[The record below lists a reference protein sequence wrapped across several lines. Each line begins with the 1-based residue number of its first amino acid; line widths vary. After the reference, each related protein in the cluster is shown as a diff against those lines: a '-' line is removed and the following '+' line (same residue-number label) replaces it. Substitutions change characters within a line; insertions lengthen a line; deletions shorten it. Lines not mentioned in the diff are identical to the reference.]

1 MWISLSLLYE
11 EGKSSTDLAS
21 SLLASLLW
29 SRLTGANVVVQ
40 VYNRTEIVD
49 TRHLAW
55 LNQMTDNQIIV
66 LYGPVQQNVDDVCD
80 LALETALSK
89 MLLSSKL
96 SAR

>member
-1 MWISLSLLYE
+1 MSLLYE
-11 EGKSSTDLAS
+11 ESKSSPDLAS

-66 LYGPVQQNVDDVCD
+66 LYGPVQQNVGDVCD
-80 LALETALSK
+80 LALETTLSK

>member
-1 MWISLSLLYE
+1 MLYE
-11 EGKSSTDLAS
+11 EGKSSQDLAS

-29 SRLTGANVVVQ
+29 SRLTGANVVLQ
-40 VYNRTEIVD
+40 VYNKTEIVD

-55 LNQMTDNQIIV
+55 LRLMCDNQIVV
-66 LYGPVQQNVDDVCD
+66 LYGRVQQNVDDVCD

-89 MLLSSKL
+89 MLLCTKL

>member
-1 MWISLSLLYE
+1 M
-11 EGKSSTDLAS
+11 
-21 SLLASLLW
+21 
-29 SRLTGANVVVQ
+29 
-40 VYNRTEIVD
+40 D

-96 SAR
+96 SARWSVAVFPSLDVNSIRQT

>member
-1 MWISLSLLYE
+1 M
-11 EGKSSTDLAS
+11 
-21 SLLASLLW
+21 
-29 SRLTGANVVVQ
+29 
-40 VYNRTEIVD
+40 D

-96 SAR
+96 SVVDLLFSQHAEGRGGVRYRQLISINCH

>member
-1 MWISLSLLYE
+1 MSLLYE

-55 LNQMTDNQIIV
+55 LNQMSDNQIIV
-66 LYGPVQQNVDDVCD
+66 LYGPVQQNIDDVCD
-80 LALETALSK
+80 LALESAISRV
-89 MLLSSKL
+89 LLFSRL
-96 SAR
+96 AAR